1 MDRNSFIGFILI
13 AVVMIV
19 WFQMMTSPKPD
30 QIPQEQQRIESL
42 ANALQSDSSLIN
54 DSLAQKQKNEK
65 LGALSAFS
73 KGSEEK
79 ITIETDLFKIE
90 LSSKGA
96 TIRSFVQKTYFD
108 YNIKPF
114 DLVTNKK
121 GALSLLFATRDGKV
135 INTNDVY
142 FKTKLQEKSY
152 RISGEQKLKVPFELV
167 AEDGKRIEIIYTFAG
182 DLYEFGFETNLSGFG
197 NYVSGNEYQVVWT
210 GGLANAEKNIEDE
223 ALNASADAYLGGSLL
238 KVDASDVEEIFKE
251 QPSGNVRWISVKSK
265 YFVASVISKDQTE
278 GAYIEGSRNSNEPT
292 EVFEDYTA
300 ALKLKMP
307 YDQSTVNNRFSVYI
321 GPLKYNLLKA
331 TNSDLE
337 KIIDFG
343 WEWLTR
349 PFAEYLILPIFNLMD
364 NHITNYG
371 LIIILFA
378 LIIKVITYP
387 LTMAST
393 KSMKRMAEL
402 QPQLKAIQEK
412 YKDNPAKLQSE
423 IGNIYKEAGVN
434 PLSGCLPTLI
444 QMPLLFAMFYVFRSS
459 IELRQHGFLWINDL
473 SVPDSILDLPF
484 NIPLYGDHV
493 SIIPILMGIAVYGQ
507 QKLTPTT
514 QTNDQM
520 KFLLYLFPAM
530 MLLFF
535 NNLPSGLGLYYLMF
549 NVFSIAQQFYINQT
563 TEKKPVVMKQTQ
575 KPKPKSRTKK
585 RKKAGT
591 A

>member
-19 WFQMMTSPKPD
+19 WFQMMTSSDKPV
-30 QIPQEQQRIESL
+30 QTPEEQRLETMADALVQDTSL
-42 ANALQSDSSLIN
+42 QN
-54 DSLAQKQKNEK
+54 DSLAQVYKSSK
-65 LGALSAFS
+65 LGELSEFS
-73 KGSEEK
+73 EGEEK
-79 ITIETDLFKIE
+79 NITIETDLYKIV
-90 LSSKGA
+90 LSNKGA
-96 TIRSFVQKTYFD
+96 TIKSFVQKDYFD
-108 YNIKPF
+108 HTIEPF
-114 DLVTNKK
+114 DLITNEK

-135 INTNDVY
+135 INTLDV
-142 FKTKLQEKSY
+142 FFSAKVQESAYK
-152 RISGEQKLKVPFELV
+152 ITGEQKLKIPFKLIK
-167 AEDGKRIEIIYTFAG
+167 EDGKRIEVIYTFSG
-182 DLYEFGFETNLSGFG
+182 NSYEFGYETNLSGFG
-197 NYVSGNEYQVVWT
+197 EYVSGNEYQVVWT

-223 ALNASADAYLGGSLL
+223 AQSSSADVYLGGSML
-238 KVDASDVEEIFKE
+238 KVDASSTDELFKE
-251 QPSGNVRWISVKSK
+251 QPSGDARWIAVRNK
-265 YFVASVISKDQTE
+265 YFVASIIAKDETE
-278 GAYIEGSRNSNEPT
+278 GAYIEGRRNSDEPT

-307 YDQSTVNNRFSVYI
+307 FNQYTVNNRFSLYI
-321 GPLKYNLLKA
+321 GPLKYNSLKA

-337 KIIDFG
+337 KVIDFG

-349 PFAEYLILPIFNLMD
+349 PFAEYLILPIFNVMD
-364 NHITNYG
+364 NHIANYG

-378 LIIKVITYP
+378 LIIKIITYP

-393 KSMKRMAEL
+393 KSMKHMAEL

-412 YKDNPAKLQSE
+412 YKDNPQKLQAE

-484 NIPLYGDHV
+484 NIPLYGDHI
-493 SIIPILMGIAVYGQ
+493 SIIPILMAVAVYGQ

-514 QTNDQM
+514 QSNEQM

-535 NNLPSGLGLYYLMF
+535 NNLPSGLGLYYLFF
-549 NVFSIAQQFYINQT
+549 NIFSIAQQFYINQT
-563 TEKKPVVMKQTQ
+563 TEKKPVVMKQTS
-575 KPKPKSRTKK
+575 KPKPKPRSKK
-585 RKKAGT
+585 RK
-591 A
+591 

>member
-19 WFQMMTSPKPD
+19 WFQMMTSSEKPL
-30 QIPQEQQRIESL
+30 QTPEEQRLETMADALVQDTSL
-42 ANALQSDSSLIN
+42 QN
-54 DSLAQKQKNEK
+54 DSLAQVYKSSK
-65 LGALSAFS
+65 LGELSEFS
-73 KGSEEK
+73 EGEEK
-79 ITIETDLFKIE
+79 NITIETDLYKVV
-90 LSSKGA
+90 LSNKGA
-96 TIRSFVQKTYFD
+96 TIKSFVQKEYFD
-108 YNIKPF
+108 HTIEPF
-114 DLVTNKK
+114 DLITNEK

-135 INTNDVY
+135 INTLDV
-142 FKTKLQEKSY
+142 FFSAKVQESAYK
-152 RISGEQKLKVPFELV
+152 ITGEQKLKIPFKLIK
-167 AEDGKRIEIIYTFAG
+167 EDGKRIEVIYTFSG
-182 DLYEFGFETNLSGFG
+182 NSYEFGYETNLSGFG
-197 NYVSGNEYQVVWT
+197 EYVSGNEYQVVWT

-223 ALNASADAYLGGSLL
+223 AQSSSADVYLGGSML
-238 KVDASDVEEIFKE
+238 KVDASSTDELFKE
-251 QPSGNVRWISVKSK
+251 QPSGDARWIAVRNK
-265 YFVASVISKDQTE
+265 YFVASIIAKDETE
-278 GAYIEGSRNSNEPT
+278 GAYIEGRRNSDEPT

-307 YDQSTVNNRFSVYI
+307 FNQFTVNNRFSLYI
-321 GPLKYNLLKA
+321 GPLKYNTLKA

-337 KIIDFG
+337 KVIDFG

-349 PFAEYLILPIFNLMD
+349 PFAEYLILPIFNVMD
-364 NHITNYG
+364 NHIANYG

-378 LIIKVITYP
+378 LIIKIITYP

-393 KSMKRMAEL
+393 KSMKHMAEL

-412 YKDNPAKLQSE
+412 YKDNPQKLQAE

-484 NIPLYGDHV
+484 NIPLYGDHI
-493 SIIPILMGIAVYGQ
+493 SIIPILMAVAVYGQ

-514 QTNDQM
+514 QSNEQM

-535 NNLPSGLGLYYLMF
+535 NNLPSGLGLYYLFF
-549 NVFSIAQQFYINQT
+549 NIFSIAQQFYINQT

-575 KPKPKSRTKK
+575 KPKSKPKAKK
-585 RKKAGT
+585 RK
-591 A
+591 